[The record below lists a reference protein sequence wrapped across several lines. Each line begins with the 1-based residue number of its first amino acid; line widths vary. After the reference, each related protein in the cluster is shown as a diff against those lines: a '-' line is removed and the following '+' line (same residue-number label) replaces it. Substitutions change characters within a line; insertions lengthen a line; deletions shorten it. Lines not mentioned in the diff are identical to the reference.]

1 MEKAGAVKATAPAF
15 HWKNNCVNDGKGGKR
30 VNKKKFYPKYFTFPA
45 LAIFFLFYCV
55 PMILSFVMS
64 FTDWNIKRMY
74 QPKFNGLRNFARLF
88 EDDYFL
94 LALKNTVL
102 FAVATTIGIVI
113 LGLLLALL
121 LNAAVKGKAFFR
133 TVFYLPAVLSLIV
146 IGIMFQA
153 VFKLDG
159 GIFNQILSMLGLSGW
174 VHDWLGDGKTAMW
187 CIVFVQ
193 IWKWSG
199 FAMAIYLAGLQGI
212 SSDYYEAAKIDGAS
226 VWQRFKNITLP
237 LLAPAF
243 TVVITMNT
251 IGGFKVF
258 EQVYVMTN
266 GGPGNATQVLN
277 TYIYKEFSKGTLGR
291 SSAMSL
297 LLFLLIAV
305 VAVAVNKALTKR
317 EVEM

>member
-1 MEKAGAVKATAPAF
+1 MKE
-15 HWKNNCVNDGKGGKR
+15 
-30 VNKKKFYPKYFTFPA
+30 KKFYPNYFTYPA
-45 LAIFFLFYCV
+45 IIIFAIFYCI
-55 PMILSFVMS
+55 PIIASFIMS
-64 FTDWNIKRMY
+64 FTNWNIKRISE
-74 QPKFNGLRNFARLF
+74 PKFVGLKNFSRLF
-88 EDDYFL
+88 QDDYFL

-102 FAVATTIGIVI
+102 FAVVTTLGIVI

-121 LNAAVKGKAFFR
+121 LNSAIKGKTFLR
-133 TVFYLPAVLSLIV
+133 TCFYLPAVLSLIV
-146 IGIMFQA
+146 VGIMFKA

-159 GIFNQILSMLGLSGW
+159 GILNQILTAVGLENL
-174 VHDWLGDGKTAMW
+174 VRDWLGDGKTAMW
-187 CIVFVQ
+187 AIIFVQ

-199 FAMAIYLAGLQGI
+199 FAMTIYLAGLQGI
-212 SSDYYEAAKIDGAS
+212 SKDYYEAATIDGAGT
-226 VWQRFKNITLP
+226 WQKFKNITLP

-291 SSAMSL
+291 SSAASL
-297 LLFLLIAV
+297 LLFLMISV
-305 VAVAVNKALTKR
+305 VAILVNRALTKR

>member
-1 MEKAGAVKATAPAF
+1 M
-15 HWKNNCVNDGKGGKR
+15 NQ
-30 VNKKKFYPKYFTFPA
+30 KKFYPNYFTYPA
-45 LAIFFLFYCV
+45 IVLFFIFYCI
-55 PMILSFVMS
+55 PIIASFVMS
-64 FTDWNIKRMY
+64 FTNWNIKRINS
-74 QPKFNGLRNFARLF
+74 PKFTGLKNFIRLF
-88 EDDYFL
+88 EDDYFM

-102 FAVATTIGIVI
+102 FAVATTIGIVV

-121 LNAAVKGKAFFR
+121 LNAAIKGKAFFR

-146 IGIMFQA
+146 VGIMFKA

-159 GIFNQILSMLGLSGW
+159 GILNQILNAIGLSGLTR
-174 VHDWLGDGKTAMW
+174 DWLGNGTTAMW
-187 CIVFVQ
+187 SIIFVQ
-193 IWKWSG
+193 VWKWSG

-212 SSDYYEAAKIDGAS
+212 STDYYEAARIDGAT
-226 VWQRFKNITLP
+226 VWQRFRKITLP

-291 SSAMSL
+291 SSAASL

-305 VAVAVNKALTKR
+305 IAVIVNKALTSR

>member
-1 MEKAGAVKATAPAF
+1 MKE
-15 HWKNNCVNDGKGGKR
+15 
-30 VNKKKFYPKYFTFPA
+30 KKFYPNYFTYPA
-45 LAIFFLFYCV
+45 IIVFTIFYCF
-55 PMILSFVMS
+55 PIIASFIMS
-64 FTDWNIKRMY
+64 FTNWNIKRISE
-74 QPKFNGLRNFARLF
+74 PKFVAFKNFARLLN
-88 EDDYFL
+88 DDYFL

-102 FAVATTIGIVI
+102 FAVVTTLGIVI

-121 LNAAVKGKAFFR
+121 LNSAIKGKTFLR
-133 TVFYLPAVLSLIV
+133 TCFYLPAVLSLIV
-146 IGIMFQA
+146 VGIMFKA

-159 GIFNQILSMLGLSGW
+159 GILNQILTTIGLESLTR
-174 VHDWLGDGKTAMW
+174 DWLGDGKTAMW
-187 CIVFVQ
+187 SIIFVQ

-199 FAMAIYLAGLQGI
+199 FAMTIYLAGLQGI
-212 SSDYYEAAKIDGAS
+212 SKDYYEAATIDGAGT
-226 VWQRFKNITLP
+226 WDKFKNITLP

-291 SSAMSL
+291 SSAASL
-297 LLFLLIAV
+297 LLFLMISVIAV
-305 VAVAVNKALTKR
+305 LVNRALTKR
-317 EVEM
+317 EVGM

>member
-1 MEKAGAVKATAPAF
+1 M
-15 HWKNNCVNDGKGGKR
+15 NQ
-30 VNKKKFYPKYFTFPA
+30 KKFYPNYFTYPA
-45 LAIFFLFYCV
+45 IILFFIFYCI
-55 PMILSFVMS
+55 PIIASFVMS
-64 FTDWNIKRMY
+64 FTNWNIKRINS
-74 QPKFNGLRNFARLF
+74 PKFTGLKNFVRLF

-102 FAVATTIGIVI
+102 FAVATTVGIVV

-121 LNAAVKGKAFFR
+121 LNAAIKGKAFFR

-146 IGIMFQA
+146 IGIMFKA

-159 GIFNQILSMLGLSGW
+159 GILNQILNAIGLSSLTR
-174 VHDWLGDGKTAMW
+174 DWLGNGTTAMW
-187 CIVFVQ
+187 SIIFVQ

-212 SSDYYEAAKIDGAS
+212 SADYYEAATIDGAT
-226 VWQRFKNITLP
+226 VWQRFRKITLP

-291 SSAMSL
+291 SSAASL

-305 VAVAVNKALTKR
+305 IAVIVNKALTSR

>member
-1 MEKAGAVKATAPAF
+1 M
-15 HWKNNCVNDGKGGKR
+15 NQ
-30 VNKKKFYPKYFTFPA
+30 KKFYPNYFTYPA
-45 LAIFFLFYCV
+45 IILFFIFYCI
-55 PMILSFVMS
+55 PIIASFVMS
-64 FTDWNIKRMY
+64 FTNWNIKRINS
-74 QPKFNGLRNFARLF
+74 PKFTGLKNFVRLF

-102 FAVATTIGIVI
+102 FAVATTVGIVVR
-113 LGLLLALL
+113 GLLLALL
-121 LNAAVKGKAFFR
+121 INAAIKGKAFLR

-146 IGIMFQA
+146 IGIMFKA

-159 GIFNQILSMLGLSGW
+159 GILNQILNAIGLSSLTR
-174 VHDWLGDGKTAMW
+174 DWLGNGTTAMW
-187 CIVFVQ
+187 SIIFVQ

-212 SSDYYEAAKIDGAS
+212 SADYYEAATIDGAT
-226 VWQRFKNITLP
+226 VWQRFRKITLP

-291 SSAMSL
+291 SSAASL

-305 VAVAVNKALTKR
+305 IAVIVNKALTSR

>member
-1 MEKAGAVKATAPAF
+1 MKE
-15 HWKNNCVNDGKGGKR
+15 
-30 VNKKKFYPKYFTFPA
+30 KKFYPNYFTYPA
-45 LAIFFLFYCV
+45 IIVFTIFYCF
-55 PMILSFVMS
+55 PIIASFIMS
-64 FTDWNIKRMY
+64 FTNWNIKRISE
-74 QPKFNGLRNFARLF
+74 PKFVAFKNFARLF
-88 EDDYFL
+88 NDDYFL

-102 FAVATTIGIVI
+102 FAVVTTLGIVI

-121 LNAAVKGKAFFR
+121 LNSAIKGKTFLR
-133 TVFYLPAVLSLIV
+133 TCFYLPAVLSLIV
-146 IGIMFQA
+146 VGIMFKA

-159 GIFNQILSMLGLSGW
+159 GILNQILTTIGLESLTR
-174 VHDWLGDGKTAMW
+174 DWLGDGKTAMW
-187 CIVFVQ
+187 SIIFVQ

-199 FAMAIYLAGLQGI
+199 FAMTIYLAGLQGI
-212 SSDYYEAAKIDGAS
+212 SKDYYEAATIDGAGT
-226 VWQRFKNITLP
+226 WDKFKNITLP

-291 SSAMSL
+291 SSAASL
-297 LLFLLIAV
+297 LLFLMISVIAV
-305 VAVAVNKALTKR
+305 LVNRALTKR

>member
-1 MEKAGAVKATAPAF
+1 
-15 HWKNNCVNDGKGGKR
+15 
-30 VNKKKFYPKYFTFPA
+30 
-45 LAIFFLFYCV
+45 
-55 PMILSFVMS
+55 MS
-64 FTDWNIKRMY
+64 FTNWNIKRISE
-74 QPKFNGLRNFARLF
+74 PKFVAFKNFGRLF
-88 EDDYFL
+88 RDDYFL
-94 LALKNTVL
+94 LALKNTIL
-102 FAVATTIGIVI
+102 FAVITTLGIVI

-121 LNAAVKGKAFFR
+121 LNSAIKGKTFLR
-133 TVFYLPAVLSLIV
+133 TCFYLPAVLSLIV
-146 IGIMFQA
+146 VGIMFKA

-159 GIFNQILSMLGLSGW
+159 GILNQILTAVGLENL
-174 VHDWLGDGKTAMW
+174 VRDWLGDGKTAMW
-187 CIVFVQ
+187 AIIFVQ

-199 FAMAIYLAGLQGI
+199 FAMTIYLAGLQGI
-212 SSDYYEAAKIDGAS
+212 SKDYYEAATIDGAGT
-226 VWQRFKNITLP
+226 WQKFKNITLP

-291 SSAMSL
+291 SSAASL
-297 LLFLLIAV
+297 LLFLMISV
-305 VAVAVNKALTKR
+305 VAILVNRALTKR

>member
-1 MEKAGAVKATAPAF
+1 MKE
-15 HWKNNCVNDGKGGKR
+15 
-30 VNKKKFYPKYFTFPA
+30 KKFYPNYFTYPA
-45 LAIFFLFYCV
+45 IIIFAIFYCI
-55 PMILSFVMS
+55 PIIASFIMS
-64 FTDWNIKRMY
+64 FTNWNIKRISE
-74 QPKFNGLRNFARLF
+74 PKFVGLKNFSRLF
-88 EDDYFL
+88 QDDYFL

-102 FAVATTIGIVI
+102 FAVVTTLGIVI

-121 LNAAVKGKAFFR
+121 LNSAIKGKTFLR
-133 TVFYLPAVLSLIV
+133 TCFYLPAVLSLIV
-146 IGIMFQA
+146 VGIMFKA

-159 GIFNQILSMLGLSGW
+159 GILNQILTAVGLENL
-174 VHDWLGDGKTAMW
+174 VRDWLGDGKTAMW
-187 CIVFVQ
+187 AIIFVQ

-199 FAMAIYLAGLQGI
+199 FAMTIYLAGLKGI
-212 SSDYYEAAKIDGAS
+212 SKDYYEAATIDGAGT
-226 VWQRFKNITLP
+226 WQKFKNITLP

-291 SSAMSL
+291 SSAASL
-297 LLFLLIAV
+297 LLFLMISV
-305 VAVAVNKALTKR
+305 VAILVNRALTKR

>member
-1 MEKAGAVKATAPAF
+1 MKE
-15 HWKNNCVNDGKGGKR
+15 
-30 VNKKKFYPKYFTFPA
+30 KKFYPNYFTYPA
-45 LAIFFLFYCV
+45 IIVFTIFYCF
-55 PMILSFVMS
+55 PIIASFIMS
-64 FTDWNIKRMY
+64 FTNWNIKRISE
-74 QPKFNGLRNFARLF
+74 PKFVAFKNFARLF
-88 EDDYFL
+88 NDDYFL

-102 FAVATTIGIVI
+102 FAVVTTLGIVI

-121 LNAAVKGKAFFR
+121 LNSAIKGKTFLR
-133 TVFYLPAVLSLIV
+133 TCFYLPAVLSLIV
-146 IGIMFQA
+146 VGIMFKA

-159 GIFNQILSMLGLSGW
+159 GILNQILTTIGLESLTR
-174 VHDWLGDGKTAMW
+174 DWLGDGKTAMW
-187 CIVFVQ
+187 SIIFVQ

-199 FAMAIYLAGLQGI
+199 FAMTIYLAGLQGI
-212 SSDYYEAAKIDGAS
+212 SKDYYEAATIDGAGT
-226 VWQRFKNITLP
+226 WDKFKNITLP

-291 SSAMSL
+291 SSAASL
-297 LLFLLIAV
+297 LLFLMISVIAV
-305 VAVAVNKALTKR
+305 LVNRALTKR
-317 EVEM
+317 EEEM

>member
-1 MEKAGAVKATAPAF
+1 M
-15 HWKNNCVNDGKGGKR
+15 NQ
-30 VNKKKFYPKYFTFPA
+30 KKFYPNYFTYPA
-45 LAIFFLFYCV
+45 IILFSVFYCI
-55 PMILSFVMS
+55 PIIASFIMS
-64 FTDWNIKRMY
+64 FTNWNIKRINE
-74 QPKFNGLRNFARLF
+74 PKFTGLKNFERLLH
-88 EDDYFL
+88 DDYFM

-102 FAVATTIGIVI
+102 FAVATTIGIVVF
-113 LGLLLALL
+113 GLLLALL
-121 LNAAVKGKAFFR
+121 LNSAVKGKSFFR

-146 IGIMFQA
+146 IGIMFKA

-159 GIFNQILSMLGLSGW
+159 GILNQILTALGFSGA
-174 VHDWLGDGKTAMW
+174 VHDWLGDGSTAMW
-187 CIVFVQ
+187 SIIFVQ

-212 SSDYYEAAKIDGAS
+212 PKDYYEAATIDGAN

-277 TYIYKEFSKGTLGR
+277 TFIYKEFSKGSLGR

-297 LLFLLIAV
+297 ILFVVIAV
-305 VAVAVNKALTKR
+305 IAVIINKTLTKR

>member
-1 MEKAGAVKATAPAF
+1 MKE
-15 HWKNNCVNDGKGGKR
+15 
-30 VNKKKFYPKYFTFPA
+30 KKFYPNYFTYPA
-45 LAIFFLFYCV
+45 IIVFTIFYCF
-55 PMILSFVMS
+55 PIIASFIMS
-64 FTDWNIKRMY
+64 FTNWNIKRISE
-74 QPKFNGLRNFARLF
+74 PKFVAFKNFARLF
-88 EDDYFL
+88 KDDYFL
-94 LALKNTVL
+94 LALKNTIL
-102 FAVATTIGIVI
+102 FAVVTTLGIVI

-121 LNAAVKGKAFFR
+121 LNSAIKGKTFLR
-133 TVFYLPAVLSLIV
+133 TCFYLPAVLSLIV
-146 IGIMFQA
+146 VGIMFKA

-159 GIFNQILSMLGLSGW
+159 GILNQILTTIGLESLTR
-174 VHDWLGDGKTAMW
+174 DWLGDGKTAMW
-187 CIVFVQ
+187 SIIFVQ

-199 FAMAIYLAGLQGI
+199 FAMTIYLAGLQGI
-212 SSDYYEAAKIDGAS
+212 SKDYYEAATIDGAGT
-226 VWQRFKNITLP
+226 WDKFKNITLP

-291 SSAMSL
+291 SSAASL
-297 LLFLLIAV
+297 LLFLMISVIAV
-305 VAVAVNKALTKR
+305 LVNRALTKR

>member
-1 MEKAGAVKATAPAF
+1 MK
-15 HWKNNCVNDGKGGKR
+15 
-30 VNKKKFYPKYFTFPA
+30 KKKFYPNYFTYPA
-45 LAIFFLFYCV
+45 IIIFAIFYCI
-55 PMILSFVMS
+55 PIIASFIMS
-64 FTDWNIKRMY
+64 FTNWNIKRISE
-74 QPKFNGLRNFARLF
+74 PKFVGLKNFSRLF
-88 EDDYFL
+88 QDDYFL

-102 FAVATTIGIVI
+102 FAVVTTLGIVI

-121 LNAAVKGKAFFR
+121 LNSAIKGKTFLR
-133 TVFYLPAVLSLIV
+133 TCFYLPAVLSLIV
-146 IGIMFQA
+146 VGIMFKA

-159 GIFNQILSMLGLSGW
+159 GILNQILTAVGLENL
-174 VHDWLGDGKTAMW
+174 VRDWLGDGKTAMW
-187 CIVFVQ
+187 AIIFVQ

-199 FAMAIYLAGLQGI
+199 FAMTIYLAGLQGI
-212 SSDYYEAAKIDGAS
+212 SKDYYEAATIDGAGT
-226 VWQRFKNITLP
+226 WQKFKNITLP

-291 SSAMSL
+291 SSAASL
-297 LLFLLIAV
+297 LLFLMISV
-305 VAVAVNKALTKR
+305 VAILVNRALTKR

>member
-1 MEKAGAVKATAPAF
+1 MKE
-15 HWKNNCVNDGKGGKR
+15 
-30 VNKKKFYPKYFTFPA
+30 KKFYPNYFTYPA
-45 LAIFFLFYCV
+45 IIVFTIFYCF
-55 PMILSFVMS
+55 PIIASFIMS
-64 FTDWNIKRMY
+64 FTNWNIKRISE
-74 QPKFNGLRNFARLF
+74 PKFVAFKNFARLLN
-88 EDDYFL
+88 DDYFL

-102 FAVATTIGIVI
+102 FAVVTTLGIVI

-121 LNAAVKGKAFFR
+121 LNSAIKGKTFLR
-133 TVFYLPAVLSLIV
+133 TCFYLPAVLSLIV
-146 IGIMFQA
+146 VGIMFKA

-159 GIFNQILSMLGLSGW
+159 GILNQILTTIGLESLTR
-174 VHDWLGDGKTAMW
+174 DWLGDGKTAMW
-187 CIVFVQ
+187 SIIFVQ

-199 FAMAIYLAGLQGI
+199 FAMTIYLAGLQGI
-212 SSDYYEAAKIDGAS
+212 SKDYYEAATIDGAGT
-226 VWQRFKNITLP
+226 WDKFKNITLP

-291 SSAMSL
+291 SSAASL
-297 LLFLLIAV
+297 LLFLMISVIAV
-305 VAVAVNKALTKR
+305 LFNRALTKR

>member
-1 MEKAGAVKATAPAF
+1 M
-15 HWKNNCVNDGKGGKR
+15 NQ
-30 VNKKKFYPKYFTFPA
+30 KKFYPNYFTYPA
-45 LAIFFLFYCV
+45 IILFFIFYCI
-55 PMILSFVMS
+55 PIIASFVMS
-64 FTDWNIKRMY
+64 FTNWNIKRISS
-74 QPKFNGLRNFARLF
+74 PKFTGLKNFVRLF

-102 FAVATTIGIVI
+102 FAVATTIGIVV

-121 LNAAVKGKAFFR
+121 LNAAIKGKAFFR

-146 IGIMFQA
+146 IGIMFKA

-159 GIFNQILSMLGLSGW
+159 GILNQILNAIGLSSLTK
-174 VHDWLGDGKTAMW
+174 DWLGNGTTAMW
-187 CIVFVQ
+187 SIIFVQ

-212 SSDYYEAAKIDGAS
+212 SADYYEAATIDGATA
-226 VWQRFKNITLP
+226 WQRFRKITLP

-291 SSAMSL
+291 SSAASL

-305 VAVAVNKALTKR
+305 IAVIVNKALTSR

>member
-1 MEKAGAVKATAPAF
+1 MKE
-15 HWKNNCVNDGKGGKR
+15 
-30 VNKKKFYPKYFTFPA
+30 KKFYPNYFTYPA
-45 LAIFFLFYCV
+45 IIVFTIFYCF
-55 PMILSFVMS
+55 PIIASFIMS
-64 FTDWNIKRMY
+64 FTNWNIKRISE
-74 QPKFNGLRNFARLF
+74 PKFVAFKNFARLLN
-88 EDDYFL
+88 DDYFL

-102 FAVATTIGIVI
+102 FAVVTTLGIVI

-121 LNAAVKGKAFFR
+121 LNSAIKGKTFLR
-133 TVFYLPAVLSLIV
+133 TCFYLPAVLSLIV
-146 IGIMFQA
+146 VGIMFKA

-159 GIFNQILSMLGLSGW
+159 GILNQILTTIGLESLTR
-174 VHDWLGDGKTAMW
+174 DWLGDGKTAMW
-187 CIVFVQ
+187 SIIFVQ

-199 FAMAIYLAGLQGI
+199 FAMTIYLAGLQGI
-212 SSDYYEAAKIDGAS
+212 SKDYYEAATIDGAGT
-226 VWQRFKNITLP
+226 WDKFKNITLP
-237 LLAPAF
+237 PLAPAF

-291 SSAMSL
+291 SSAASL
-297 LLFLLIAV
+297 LLFLMISVIAV
-305 VAVAVNKALTKR
+305 LVNRALTKR

>member
-1 MEKAGAVKATAPAF
+1 MKE
-15 HWKNNCVNDGKGGKR
+15 
-30 VNKKKFYPKYFTFPA
+30 KKFYPNYFTYPA
-45 LAIFFLFYCV
+45 IIVFTIFYCF
-55 PMILSFVMS
+55 PIIASFIMS
-64 FTDWNIKRMY
+64 FTNWNIKRISE
-74 QPKFNGLRNFARLF
+74 PKFVAFKNFARLF
-88 EDDYFL
+88 NDDYFL

-102 FAVATTIGIVI
+102 FAVVTTLGIVI

-121 LNAAVKGKAFFR
+121 LNSAIKGKTFLR
-133 TVFYLPAVLSLIV
+133 TCFYLPAVLSLIV
-146 IGIMFQA
+146 VDIMFKA

-159 GIFNQILSMLGLSGW
+159 GILNQILTTIGLESLTR
-174 VHDWLGDGKTAMW
+174 DWLGDGKTAMW
-187 CIVFVQ
+187 SIIFVQ

-199 FAMAIYLAGLQGI
+199 FAMTIYLAGLQGI
-212 SSDYYEAAKIDGAS
+212 SKDYYEAATIDGAGT
-226 VWQRFKNITLP
+226 WDKFKNITLP

-291 SSAMSL
+291 SSAASL
-297 LLFLLIAV
+297 LLFLMISVIAV
-305 VAVAVNKALTKR
+305 LVNRALTKR

>member
-1 MEKAGAVKATAPAF
+1 M
-15 HWKNNCVNDGKGGKR
+15 NQ
-30 VNKKKFYPKYFTFPA
+30 KKFYPNYFTFPA
-45 LAIFFLFYCV
+45 IILFVIFYCFPIV
-55 PMILSFVMS
+55 SSFVMS
-64 FTDWNIKRMY
+64 FTNWNIKRIDS
-74 QPKFNGLRNFARLF
+74 PKFVGMKNFVRLF
-88 EDDYFL
+88 QDDYFI
-94 LALKNTVL
+94 LALKNTFL
-102 FAVATTIGIVI
+102 FAVATTVGIVI

-121 LNAAVKGKAFFR
+121 LNSAVKGKAFFR
-133 TVFYLPAVLSLIV
+133 TTFYLPAVLSLIV
-146 IGIMFQA
+146 IGIMFKA

-159 GIFNQILSMLGLSGW
+159 GILNQILSAVGLSGLA
-174 VHDWLGDGKTAMW
+174 HDWLGDSKTAMW
-187 CIVFVQ
+187 AIVFVQ

-212 SSDYYEAAKIDGAS
+212 PKDYYEAATIDGAN
-226 VWQRFKNITLP
+226 VWQRFRNITLP

-297 LLFLLIAV
+297 ILFAVIAV
-305 VAVAVNKALTKR
+305 IAVIVNKALTKR
-317 EVEM
+317 EVEL

>member
-1 MEKAGAVKATAPAF
+1 MKE
-15 HWKNNCVNDGKGGKR
+15 
-30 VNKKKFYPKYFTFPA
+30 KKFYPNYFTYPA
-45 LAIFFLFYCV
+45 IIIFAIFYCI
-55 PMILSFVMS
+55 PIIASFIMS
-64 FTDWNIKRMY
+64 FTNWNIKRISE
-74 QPKFNGLRNFARLF
+74 PKFVGLKNFSRLF
-88 EDDYFL
+88 QDDYFL

-102 FAVATTIGIVI
+102 FAVVTTLGIVI

-121 LNAAVKGKAFFR
+121 LNSAIKGKTFLR
-133 TVFYLPAVLSLIV
+133 TCFYLPAVLSLIV
-146 IGIMFQA
+146 VGIMFKA

-159 GIFNQILSMLGLSGW
+159 GILNQILTAVGLENL
-174 VHDWLGDGKTAMW
+174 VKDWLGDGKTAMW
-187 CIVFVQ
+187 AIIFVQ

-199 FAMAIYLAGLQGI
+199 FAMTIYLAGLQGI
-212 SSDYYEAAKIDGAS
+212 SKDYYEAATIDGAGT
-226 VWQRFKNITLP
+226 WQKFKNITLP

-291 SSAMSL
+291 SSAASL
-297 LLFLLIAV
+297 LLFLMISV
-305 VAVAVNKALTKR
+305 VAILVNRALTKR

>member
-1 MEKAGAVKATAPAF
+1 MKE
-15 HWKNNCVNDGKGGKR
+15 
-30 VNKKKFYPKYFTFPA
+30 KKFYPNYFTYPA
-45 LAIFFLFYCV
+45 IIVFTIFYCF
-55 PMILSFVMS
+55 PIIASFIMS
-64 FTDWNIKRMY
+64 FTNWNIKRISE
-74 QPKFNGLRNFARLF
+74 PKFVAFKNFARLLN
-88 EDDYFL
+88 DDYFL

-102 FAVATTIGIVI
+102 FAVVTTLGIVI

-121 LNAAVKGKAFFR
+121 LNSAIKGKTFLR
-133 TVFYLPAVLSLIV
+133 TCFYLPAVLSLIV
-146 IGIMFQA
+146 VGIMFKV

-159 GIFNQILSMLGLSGW
+159 GILNQILTTIGLESLTR
-174 VHDWLGDGKTAMW
+174 DWLGDGKTAMW
-187 CIVFVQ
+187 SIIFVQ

-199 FAMAIYLAGLQGI
+199 FAMTIYLAGLQGI
-212 SSDYYEAAKIDGAS
+212 SKDYYEAATIDGAGT
-226 VWQRFKNITLP
+226 WDKFKNITLP

-291 SSAMSL
+291 SSAASL
-297 LLFLLIAV
+297 LLFLMISVIAV
-305 VAVAVNKALTKR
+305 LVNRALTKR

>member
-1 MEKAGAVKATAPAF
+1 M
-15 HWKNNCVNDGKGGKR
+15 NQ
-30 VNKKKFYPKYFTFPA
+30 KKFYPNYFTYPA
-45 LAIFFLFYCV
+45 IILFFIFYCI
-55 PMILSFVMS
+55 PIIASFVMS
-64 FTDWNIKRMY
+64 FTNWNIKRINS
-74 QPKFNGLRNFARLF
+74 PKFTGLKNFVRLF

-102 FAVATTIGIVI
+102 FAVATTVGIVV

-121 LNAAVKGKAFFR
+121 LNAAIKGKAFFR

-146 IGIMFQA
+146 IGIMFKA

-159 GIFNQILSMLGLSGW
+159 GILNQILNAIGLSSLTR
-174 VHDWLGDGKTAMW
+174 DWLGNGTTAMW
-187 CIVFVQ
+187 SIIFVQ

-212 SSDYYEAAKIDGAS
+212 SADYYEAATIDGATA
-226 VWQRFKNITLP
+226 WQRFRKITLP

-291 SSAMSL
+291 SSAASL

-305 VAVAVNKALTKR
+305 IAVVVNKGLTSR

>member
-1 MEKAGAVKATAPAF
+1 MKE
-15 HWKNNCVNDGKGGKR
+15 
-30 VNKKKFYPKYFTFPA
+30 KKFYPNYFTYPA
-45 LAIFFLFYCV
+45 IIIFAIFYCI
-55 PMILSFVMS
+55 PIIASFIMS
-64 FTDWNIKRMY
+64 FTNWNIKRISE
-74 QPKFNGLRNFARLF
+74 PKFVGLKNFSRLF
-88 EDDYFL
+88 QDDYFL

-102 FAVATTIGIVI
+102 FAVVTTLGIVI

-121 LNAAVKGKAFFR
+121 LNSAIKGKTFLR
-133 TVFYLPAVLSLIV
+133 TCFYLPAVLSLIV
-146 IGIMFQA
+146 VGIMFKA

-159 GIFNQILSMLGLSGW
+159 GILNQILTAVGLENL
-174 VHDWLGDGKTAMW
+174 VRDWLGDGKTAMW
-187 CIVFVQ
+187 AIIFVQ

-199 FAMAIYLAGLQGI
+199 FAMTIYLAGLQGI
-212 SSDYYEAAKIDGAS
+212 SKDYYEAAIIDGAGT
-226 VWQRFKNITLP
+226 WQKFKNITLP

-291 SSAMSL
+291 SSAASL
-297 LLFLLIAV
+297 LLFLMISV
-305 VAVAVNKALTKR
+305 VAILVNRALTKR